1 MTQLVTQFAT
11 CAGYGPVECDPGALG
26 YAAAEPG
33 RRRMVTPTT
42 KSEDQILDI
51 AKRRIVIEDARDLRR
66 NYALAAWAIRR
77 HLDYVSTFAFQCKTK
92 DKGLNKEIEQFIESV
107 GTARRWDVTR
117 RHSLRR
123 MTRLAES
130 HAVVDGDVGWHLLRE
145 GRVQGI
151 EGERI
156 RTPVSIPD
164 GMNVRAGDLVHGVK
178 LNKAGAAAAYVVNRR
193 SKHGGWEF
201 ERMVPEQHLLLHGYF
216 ERYDKVRGISP
227 LTSALNSFRDT
238 YEAFDYALAKAKV
251 DGHPGLR
258 DFVDSAMIMDAE
270 GTDEGKCSTVWAV
283 RFGRKDVRWVLGQNG
298 QVKMDDPW
306 TESLVDD
313 VGNKYTGYVQ
323 ELLARVGLQC
333 GSRFSIACIKTLS
346 LTKTLDDDMMFDL
359 IEAFKQPPDVFFMTK
374 RSRKQLRSSRTA
386 TNATGTP
393 APLPTE
399 VEGIPIV
406 RTDSL
411 LDTEDPW

>member
-1 MTQLVTQFAT
+1 MALPTLLDVMKRNAGDAAVGLIDETTKAT
-11 CAGYGPVECDPGALG
+11 PEVRLGAARTINGLSYDTTVRVSLPKAGFRAVNKGVEASKSKYINRTVGTFILNPRWECDKAVADANEDGPLAYIYEEAEAITAASFQTLGKQFYYGA
-26 YAAAEPG
+26 E
-33 RRRMVTPTT
+33 
-42 KSEDQILDI
+42 
-51 AKRRIVIEDARDLRR
+51 
-66 NYALAAWAIRR
+66 
-77 HLDYVSTFAFQCKTK
+77 F
-92 DKGLNKEIEQFIESV
+92 
-107 GTARRWDVTR
+107 
-117 RHSLRR
+117 
-123 MTRLAES
+123 
-130 HAVVDGDVGWHLLRE
+130 
-145 GRVQGI
+145 
-151 EGERI
+151 
-156 RTPVSIPD
+156 
-164 GMNVRAGDLVHGVK
+164 
-178 LNKAGAAAAYVVNRR
+178 
-193 SKHGGWEF
+193 GGQE
-201 ERMVPEQHLLLHGYF
+201 
-216 ERYDKVRGISP
+216 
-227 LTSALNSFRDT
+227 
-238 YEAFDYALAKAKV
+238 

-313 VGNKYTGYVQ
+313 AGNKYTGYVQ

-333 GSRFSIACIKTLS
+333 GSRFSIACIKNLS